1 MAIDGETDN
10 VSRHRDTGCDGLKT
24 FFPSPLSC
32 LPRPSEAETFPA
44 WLGELSCILTQPPL
58 EFVLLM
64 LPLLFER
71 MLLRSGR

>member
-32 LPRPSEAETFPA
+32 LPHPSEAEKFPA
-44 WLGELSCILTQPPL
+44 KFGE
-58 EFVLLM
+58 
-64 LPLLFER
+64 
-71 MLLRSGR
+71 

>member
-32 LPRPSEAETFPA
+32 LPRPSEAEKFPA
-44 WLGELSCILTQPPL
+44 KFGE
-58 EFVLLM
+58 
-64 LPLLFER
+64 
-71 MLLRSGR
+71 